1 MDGHEAHRLSRR
13 RFLASA
19 GALGAAA
26 WLGPGELLGGAA
38 PPRPL
43 PHPLPQG
50 GDGPVQQIRRA
61 AAGDPVQVQRLRG
74 GVSVLSGN
82 GGNVTALAGRD
93 GVLLVDS
100 GIVAPKVAAAVATLT
115 RAPIRHVVN
124 THWHFDHTDG
134 NEWHHARGAAVTA
147 HENARRRMAARTRVD
162 DWDFTFPPSPRG
174 ALPATLVAAE
184 RTLRPGGAEVVV
196 RPYPPSHT
204 DTDLA
209 VHLVDADVLVL
220 GDTWWNGIYPFIDY
234 STGGSID
241 GTIRAAEATL
251 AMGSPTTVL
260 VPGHGP
266 VGGRADLAGYRDMLV
281 ELRERV
287 AALKARGM
295 TAAQAVAARPTAPY
309 DAQWSGGPVDGA
321 FMTRLAYKGV

>member
-1 MDGHEAHRLSRR
+1 MDSHEANRLSRR

-26 WLGPGELLGGAA
+26 WLGPRELLAGAA
-38 PPRPL
+38 APDAPG
-43 PHPLPQG
+43 LPQEKE
-50 GDGPVQQIRRA
+50 GPVQLIRRA
-61 AAGDPVQVQRLRG
+61 AATDPVQVRRLRG
-74 GVSVLSGN
+74 GVSVLGGN
-82 GGNVTALAGRD
+82 GGNVTALAGPD
-93 GVLLVDS
+93 GVVLVDS
-100 GIVAPKVAAAVATLT
+100 GIVAPRVAAALATVT

-124 THWHFDHTDG
+124 THWHFDHTQG
-134 NEWHHARGAAVTA
+134 NDWYHARGATVAA
-147 HENARRRMAARTRVD
+147 HENTRRRMSVATRVD

-174 ALPATLVAAE
+174 ALPATAIAAE
-184 RTLRPGGAEVVV
+184 RTLRLGGAEVVV

-204 DTDLA
+204 DTDVA

-220 GDTWWNGIYPFIDY
+220 GDTWWNGVYPFIDY

-251 AMGSPTTVL
+251 AMASPGTIL

-266 VGGRADLAGYRDMLV
+266 VGGRGDLAAFRDMLV
-281 ELRERV
+281 AVRERV

-295 TAAQAVAARPTAPY
+295 SMDEAVAARPTASF
-309 DAQWSGGPVDGA
+309 DAKWSAVPIDGG